1 VYLGEAQGQRGISYD
16 SRRLEGDGQRFVFQA
31 EAAGTY
37 ALNFSKNDFIQDQ
50 VLQEQVQVIVEAPE
64 ANAGRTGG
72 TTPPASGMPAGT
84 VSAAPEKNVPAET
97 PAQDPPQTAPDYLKM
112 AQEAYT
118 AGKFPDAISLLDK
131 FREQEP
137 AGSAEAW
144 LLYGQSFEANS
155 PSRDIRSALT
165 YYRRLEQEYPQSSH
179 APLARRRIAYLQ
191 RFYFDI
197 Q

>member
-1 VYLGEAQGQRGISYD
+1 
-16 SRRLEGDGQRFVFQA
+16 
-31 EAAGTY
+31 
-37 ALNFSKNDFIQDQ
+37 
-50 VLQEQVQVIVEAPE
+50 
-64 ANAGRTGG
+64 
-72 TTPPASGMPAGT
+72 MPAGT
-84 VSAAPEKNVPAET
+84 ISAAPEKNVPENVPEET
-97 PAQDPPQTAPDYLKM
+97 PAQDPPQSTVAPDYLKM

-155 PSRDIRSALT
+155 SSRDIRSALA
-165 YYRRLEQEYPQSSH
+165 YYRRLEQEYPQSSQ